1 MFFLLFSKQ
10 ISNEILINS
19 SAENVWAIITDFEN
33 FPNWNPF
40 IKTASGKIKVG
51 ARLKFFIQ
59 PLGGKGMTFKPVVQK
74 VEPER
79 ELRWL
84 GRLYLPWLFDGE
96 HALVIKTSNGNVHFI
111 QSEKFTGILVPFAR
125 DLLGGTARGFEEMN
139 IALKKQAEQHFTPKK
154 SPI

>member
-59 PLGGKGMTFKPVVQK
+59 PLGGKGMTLSQ
-74 VEPER
+74 
-79 ELRWL
+79 
-84 GRLYLPWLFDGE
+84 
-96 HALVIKTSNGNVHFI
+96 
-111 QSEKFTGILVPFAR
+111 
-125 DLLGGTARGFEEMN
+125 
-139 IALKKQAEQHFTPKK
+139 
-154 SPI
+154 